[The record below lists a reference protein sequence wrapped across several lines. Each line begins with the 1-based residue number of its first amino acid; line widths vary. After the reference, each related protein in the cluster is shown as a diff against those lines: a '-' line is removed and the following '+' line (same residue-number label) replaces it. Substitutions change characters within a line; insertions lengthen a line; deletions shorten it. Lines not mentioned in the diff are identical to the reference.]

1 MRVRTQLQLSV
12 VLALAVAVVVG
23 VLSWRSSVA
32 AQDAE
37 VEQEHSR
44 DAARHAA
51 ALLLLTQ
58 EYPRYFEAR
67 VATQWQE
74 RHRDLSAVLGAE
86 VPASTT
92 EGAHRAL
99 RDAVARLPALFD
111 KLAEI
116 PSAPDT
122 AFSARRADFLVDQ
135 MILETQSIADGIYRW
150 SRDAARAQQ
159 AATQRFRWISVA
171 SLVLV
176 FVLLFGQVV
185 VVARRLV
192 SPLAR
197 IEQAAAAVEAGDLS
211 ARVDLTSRDE
221 LGHLS
226 RGFDQMTASLAQRR
240 SELHAEIERR
250 EATERRLTDVTN
262 GIPAL
267 VGHFDLQE
275 RLLFANEPAI
285 RALALDRSRLH
296 EYTLRSALGDVLY
309 AQHEAALA
317 RVRGGARSSVEAEAE
332 LRGVRQHFQAHLVP
346 ELDASG
352 RVRGFYAMTFDI
364 TPLKQAEQARA
375 AGEHRL
381 RTITD
386 NLPVLISYIDAQ
398 GVMRFCNATYRHWM
412 GVDPST
418 LVGRHLRDAIGP
430 ALYAE
435 RQVHL
440 ERALRGEQVTF
451 EIENTVRGT
460 TRYLKTEYI
469 PDRQP
474 DGSVAGIY
482 ALSAD
487 ISALKAAEARMSE
500 LARSDALTG
509 LPNRRQLDERLAE
522 AIARSRRSSR
532 RLALMFLDIDH
543 FKSIN
548 DSLGHQGGD
557 TVLKEFAD
565 RLRACVRVT
574 DTVARLA
581 GDEFVVLLEG
591 LNVAEEAEGV
601 ARKIIS
607 SMTTPVMVGDMPL
620 NVTTSIGVVVSAAG
634 QDDAASLMFRADEA
648 LYRAKRAGRNT
659 FEVSTM

>member
-1 MRVRTQLQLSV
+1 MRVRTQLQLTV

-32 AQDAE
+32 AQEAE
-37 VEQEHSR
+37 IEQEHSR

-74 RHRDLSAVLGAE
+74 RHRDLTAVLGGA

-92 EGAHRAL
+92 EAAHRAL
-99 RDAVARLPALFD
+99 RDSVARLPALFA
-111 KLAEI
+111 KLTEI

-135 MILETQSIADGIYRW
+135 MILETQSLADGIYRW
-150 SRDAARAQQ
+150 SRDAAEAQQ
-159 AATQRFRWISVA
+159 AATRRFRWISVA

-197 IEQAAAAVEAGDLS
+197 IEQAAAAVEAGDLE
-211 ARVDLTSRDE
+211 ARVGLESRDE
-221 LGHLS
+221 LGRLS

-267 VGHFDLQE
+267 VGHFDLTE

-285 RALALDRSRLH
+285 RSLRLDRSRLH
-296 EYTLRSALGDVLY
+296 EYTMRSALGDVLY
-309 AQHEAALA
+309 AQHEPALA
-317 RVRGGARSSVEAEAE
+317 RVRAGERSSVEAEAE
-332 LRGVRQHFQAHLVP
+332 LRGVRQNFQAHLVP
-346 ELDASG
+346 ELDAAG
-352 RVRGFYAMTFDI
+352 QVCGFYAMTFDI

-386 NLPVLISYIDAQ
+386 NLPVLISYIDAD
-398 GVMRFCNATYRHWM
+398 GVMRFCNATYRHWL
-412 GVDPST
+412 GVDPSR

-430 ALYAE
+430 VLYAE
-435 RQVHL
+435 RQEHL

-474 DGSVAGIY
+474 DGRVAGVY

-532 RLALMFLDIDH
+532 PLALMFLDIDH

-591 LNVAEEAEGV
+591 LNVGVEAEGV

-607 SMTTPVMVGDMPL
+607 SMTTPVMVGAMPL

-659 FEVSTM
+659 FEVSTL